1 MNKNIL
7 AILIGLALV
16 GCNDSTTDNDTAD
29 TPDNSIPATPIEPAN
44 PVTPPGDE
52 NPGDENPGEENPGE
66 ENPGEE
72 NPGEGTPEEP
82 PVEVESDVP
91 SVSAMPEGVKT
102 LLTSDPAECTET
114 VSEIDMNET
123 ALAAGT
129 VICIEDGTYTEA
141 NLKFGGI
148 GTEEAPIKVRAVTP
162 GEVIITGEAKVVMGG
177 EHVQL
182 HGLVFDGPESSS
194 SKLLETRFGSDEMCN
209 HCRISENVFLNVD
222 GDQNLTSDS
231 SDNGVWIALYGQHNW
246 LDHNIF
252 SGKTTGNPMVSL
264 LRESGLMDEGNG
276 GLAEYT
282 TVYANYFANRP
293 PTNGKLY
300 AGSSDND
307 YEAIRTGL
315 SETHHYAGNSFI
327 VGNLFER
334 IQGEAEVIS
343 NKASNNVIAQNTVRN
358 SYGSITNRHGNHNNV
373 SNNFV
378 FGDGNPYAGG
388 LRLVD
393 DGHIVANNY
402 IEGARYKSSTHHGGI
417 VLLGGDGS
425 GDGGNGYQQLENVHV
440 AFNTVVDSV
449 NSINIDGGGKSD
461 QPNQIYFANNI
472 VDQAI
477 GPVYVGTDRG
487 WASDSV
493 VVGNIVNGDS
503 FADTD
508 NVSGSTASVDLAK
521 GIDGLYRPSESSSI
535 DATEYD
541 KGEFAAISID
551 MDGLA
556 RNEATLAGADDVTN
570 GTPLLE
576 PLTYADV
583 GPKSYDFEK
592 PAAIINEVA
601 IENYAFVDGTE
612 GWSGNA
618 STTNVDT
625 FSYGSSLVVEG
636 SDQGASQTVALLA
649 NTPHAVSA
657 FVKGKY
663 NITVGEHSFDGDAS
677 DSEYQLVIH
686 EFTTG
691 SETSADLSLALA
703 DEVTLDAGIVDG
715 DLGQW
720 RADGGSSD
728 VWVSREGS
736 SEGLGDV
743 GSSGDSAFTDE
754 GGSSGSARVR
764 FKSGEAVYN
773 FDSKPGLSQQVSG
786 IPTGTDMT
794 FSLYYCDNKGDDSA
808 STLHY
813 GVEDSDGLVIAE
825 ARAHVRD
832 LDDAPEGSVKDCFK
846 QVTVDFNSGSHT
858 DVNVFA
864 YMEIDTETFTQEEL
878 EALVESDKELEVRLD
893 EFALTYQG
901 TPASDSKAY
910 FDEVRIINRVN
921 AK

>member
-7 AILIGLALV
+7 AMLIGLALV

-52 NPGDENPGEENPGE
+52 NPGDENPGE

-194 SKLLETRFGSDEMCN
+194 SKLLETRFGSTEMCN

-508 NVSGSTASVDLAK
+508 NVSGTTASVDLAK

-601 IENYAFVDGTE
+601 IENYAFAEGTE

-618 STTNVDT
+618 NTTNVDT
-625 FSYGSSLVVEG
+625 FSYGSSIVVEG
-636 SDQGASQTVALLA
+636 SDESLSQTVTLLP
-649 NTPHAVSA
+649 NIPHAVTA
-657 FVKGKY
+657 FVKGQY
-663 NITVGEHSFDGDAS
+663 NITVGQHTFNGEAS
-677 DSEYQLVIH
+677 DSDYQLVTH
-686 EFTTG
+686 EFTTE
-691 SETSADLSLALA
+691 SDEAESQLSLALA
-703 DEVTLDAGIVDG
+703 TEVTVETVQDGNFTDGI
-715 DLGQW
+715 
-720 RADGGSSD
+720 SSD
-728 VWVSREGS
+728 WDTVENDSAGF
-736 SEGLGDV
+736 GDV
-743 GSSGDSAFTDE
+743 GSSSDSAI
-754 GGSSGSARVR
+754 SGKSARIR
-764 FKSGEAVYN
+764 FKDNKDDDLNDLNEYTAT
-773 FDSKPGLSQQVSG
+773 PGISQKITD
-786 IPTGTDMT
+786 IPVNKDMT
-794 FSLYYCDNKGDDSA
+794 FGLYYSDQKGDDSVT
-808 STLHY
+808 TLHI
-813 GVEDSDGLVIAE
+813 GLKDSLGNILKEERV
-825 ARAHVRD
+825 HVRD
-832 LDDAPEGSVKDCFK
+832 LDDAAQGTNKSHFK
-846 QVTVDFNSGSHT
+846 QVSLDFNNGDNT
-858 DVNVFA
+858 EVEIFA
-864 YMEIDTETFTQEEL
+864 YMEIDTTDMTAVTAQQEG
-878 EALVESDKELEVRLD
+878 DELEVRVD
-893 EFALTYQG
+893 EFTLSYKG
-901 TPASDSKAY
+901 TPDSDGKAY